1 MKVRGSHRK
10 ESGTVAELSTTIAT
24 LGCDCRELKMS
35 ESLDAICGPVES
47 ELGRVPLSSKLQKEK
62 SKRSGGDDV
71 SEAWRAG
78 VPRER
83 PAP

>member
-1 MKVRGSHRK
+1 
-10 ESGTVAELSTTIAT
+10 
-24 LGCDCRELKMS
+24 MS

-47 ELGRVPLSSKLQKEK
+47 ELGRVSLSSKLQKGK

-83 PAP
+83 PVP